1 MNRITETKNL
11 LAMTVIAVAVMFIV
25 PASLANA
32 DHEVPF
38 GPLVKS
44 TTCPT
49 EVDVK
54 PAAPIVCTF
63 TMSYTGG
70 VAAIISDT
78 VPAEWEVTGTTGT
91 CDVSQANKKS
101 NQKSATKI
109 SCEVAG
115 NEDII
120 VSIESRASYG
130 KAHVDADGNPTVYK
144 PTSCGAL
151 DINNGAHAVDE
162 NGVLI
167 ASTAPLTPILVN
179 DPDDTDCD
187 GVANVDDICE
197 GFDDALDEDSDG
209 IPDGCDAFLNDTD
222 NDGLTNDVDTDDD
235 NDGILDVDETP
246 GCELDP
252 NC

>member
-54 PAAPIVCTF
+54 P
-63 TMSYTGG
+63 
-70 VAAIISDT
+70 
-78 VPAEWEVTGTTGT
+78 
-91 CDVSQANKKS
+91 
-101 NQKSATKI
+101 
-109 SCEVAG
+109 
-115 NEDII
+115 
-120 VSIESRASYG
+120 
-130 KAHVDADGNPTVYK
+130 
-144 PTSCGAL
+144 TSCGAL

-187 GVANVDDICE
+187 GVANTDDICE
-197 GFDDALDEDSDG
+197 GFDDAIDEDSDG